1 MRKKYGIVSFLLLV
15 TLFGGSAEACQGGAN
30 TAGMTADSTGQV
42 SINDESKSD
51 EPSFKDQIF
60 TDPRDVTIM
69 LQEMA
74 RIRKN
79 VWTQNESWWHG
90 QKKIESQSGNLH
102 GAAGEW
108 WFRFKEM
115 QSCPEMMQ
123 IIYQEDGQV
132 QEASIMIPESSLKE
146 AKNPSE
152 MPGIPEQIDWVK
164 VPDESC
170 PDLLNLTLNHVEQV
184 LKNSDEG
191 TFESV
196 EANIRDGYLLITLTQ
211 KDFIVDE
218 LTITIDLETGM
229 LTGEKNQI
237 FIPDQNKLEGEVEYR
252 YDYEK
257 VDHLPMDI
265 ENQFN
270 PAIGQG

>member
-1 MRKKYGIVSFLLLV
+1 MKKKYGIVSFLLLI
-15 TLFGGSAEACQGGAN
+15 TLFGGSAAACQGRAK
-30 TAGMTADSTGQV
+30 TAGMTANSIGQV
-42 SINDESKSD
+42 STNDGNESD
-51 EPSFKDQIF
+51 EPSFKDQTF
-60 TDPRDVTIM
+60 TDPGDVTIM

-74 RIRKN
+74 RIRRN
-79 VWTQNESWWHG
+79 EWTQNEGWWHG
-90 QKKIESQSGNLH
+90 QKKIANQSGNVH
-102 GAAGEW
+102 GVEGEW
-108 WFRFKEM
+108 WFRFKESR
-115 QSCPEMMQ
+115 SCPEMMQ

-132 QEASIMIPESSLKE
+132 QEASIMIPESSLQE

-152 MPGIPEQIDWVK
+152 LPGKTEQIDWVK

-191 TFESV
+191 TFGSV

-211 KDFIVDE
+211 KDVIVDV

-237 FIPDQNKLEGEVEYR
+237 FITNQNKLEGEVEYR

-265 ENQFN
+265 ESQFN
-270 PAIGQG
+270 LAIGQG